1 MRTLALFFFLAS
13 FVPAAAR
20 CEQGGAPWGAQVSR
34 DYNAWGWI
42 SAYTG
47 EDEGS
52 WDSLPSAER
61 GAILKKAAAACA
73 AAGRDL
79 DSAGALTDG
88 DALLAMPAASVKRMA
103 ACESGGPGA
112 AAGLAEKQ
120 KRLALI
126 KQKSAAGRF
135 DQEDADWLAENGLTL
150 RQDPDQAKAAAR
162 ESKQRA
168 ARQQKGSEAAA
179 KKYSGLNKKGLDSAA
194 LSKVYDGG
202 AAGGAG
208 AGDAVALSGKHKSSL
223 PEPGERVSRKKL
235 SYTPPPEMQLTD
247 EFKGMKGYDDMKKE
261 NEYNKVM
268 NEVDK
273 DGADAAAK
281 NKKIKTAGYA
291 SLKAVYSVSKDFD
304 ETFVNNPSPKSED
317 VKKVID
323 RINSKARNPQE
334 AWEIAYQ
341 MRNKR
346 DFPALRDAEHYLW
359 ACSESSESR
368 WKAART
374 MITTPMYSAAKL
386 PGLRKLFFDDNTS
399 PPSASEIK
407 WGWKGVKDCV
417 K

>member
-1 MRTLALFFFLAS
+1 MRTLTTLVLLAALLPAS
-13 FVPAAAR
+13 GR
-20 CEQGGAPWGAQVSR
+20 CEQEKTPWGAQVSR
-34 DYNAWGWI
+34 DYNVWGWI
-42 SAYTG
+42 ASYTD

-52 WDSLPSAER
+52 WDSLTPAER
-61 GAILKKAAAACA
+61 AAIVKKASAACA

-79 DSAGALTDG
+79 DSAAAQTDG
-88 DALLAMPAASVKRMA
+88 EALLAVPAASVKRIA
-103 ACESGGPGA
+103 ACGNGGENA
-112 AAGLAEKQ
+112 AAGLAEKRA
-120 KRLALI
+120 RLALI

-135 DQEDADWLAENGLTL
+135 DQEDAAWLKENGLTL
-150 RQDPDQAKAAAR
+150 RQDPDQSKAAAK
-162 ESKQRA
+162 EHAQRSA
-168 ARQQKGSEAAA
+168 QQKKASDAAA
-179 KKYSGLNKKGLDSAA
+179 KKYAAFGKKNLDAAGLAKA
-194 LSKVYDGG
+194 YDGG
-202 AAGGAG
+202 RGKGADADG
-208 AGDAVALSGKHKSSL
+208 AVALSGKHKGSL
-223 PEPGERVSRKKL
+223 PEPGERVSQKKL

-247 EFKGMKGYDDMKKE
+247 EFKGMKSYGDMKKE
-261 NEYNKVM
+261 NTYNKVM
-268 NEVDK
+268 DEVDK

-281 NKKIKTAGYA
+281 NKKIKSAGYA
-291 SLKAVYSVSKDFD
+291 SLKAVYAVSKDFD

-317 VKKVID
+317 VKTVID
-323 RINSKARNPQE
+323 RINSKAKNPQE

-368 WKAART
+368 WKAAQT

-386 PGLRKLFFDDNTS
+386 PGLRKIFFDENAS